1 MDEVQPISSV
11 DMIIVKASR
20 EKADGTMRLRMVNS
34 DTGEDVYGEKMSVEL
49 FEDFIQRSDDN
60 LPVPEPFDT
69 VVHEEKWQGGK
80 PYLSVAH
87 YKSDAFDELPGEQE
101 KLYLDGEKLKSV
113 DVLYDNDLGNRIWK
127 SVYNDLYAEEK
138 DFENPVRVSIGF
150 IDLEHKHEIKDGDDF
165 VFTRKSLEDKCELCT
180 KCVENKVYLKG
191 HLVHKAFT
199 RVPAHPRTDVEI
211 EMKSSD
217 IMTKKDDAES
227 IIGSD
232 IELEQKS
239 QVVEDILV
247 VKSEKDLEDYAWSV
261 RGSFYDEFSPPM
273 YVRTVT
279 ENSVIVSESGTLY
292 RVGYSDGDKGFSFD
306 KRSAWER
313 VEIGYISVKSEAG
326 DDGWRIEFDEEIST
340 EKSVNDEVIMKDGK
354 SVEAEAV
361 PAKKVE
367 VVPEEEVT
375 PKSEVVEFAKILEDK
390 LAELAEKG
398 IYGEEALKE
407 IQPMFN
413 ELGEVVKSKV
423 TPQGALGDVAGVIKS
438 TMQELIP
445 TLKQE
450 IVSQLV
456 KELSGLTVQSVA
468 PVLTDEVPAPRSIEV
483 KRSNITE
490 QGQKQLSQIERLAG
504 LG

>member
-1 MDEVQPISSV
+1 MPENTAERLPFDTVSMFI
-11 DMIIVKASR
+11 DKASR
-20 EKADGTMRLRMVNS
+20 DKKTGIMRLRMVNS
-34 DTGEDVYGEKMSVEL
+34 DTGEDVFGEKMSVEL
-49 FEDFIQRSDDN
+49 FEDFIRRSDED
-60 LPVPEPFDT
+60 LPVPEPFNT

-80 PYLSVAH
+80 PYLSIAH

-113 DVLYDNDLGNRIWK
+113 DVLHDNDLGNKVWK

-138 DFENPVRVSIGF
+138 DFDNPVRVSIGF
-150 IDLEHKHEIKDGDDF
+150 IDLEHKHEIEDGDDF

-180 KCVENKVYLKG
+180 KGVENKVYLKG

-232 IELEQKS
+232 IKLEQKS

-247 VKSEKDLEDYAWSV
+247 VKSDKDLEDYAWSV
-261 RGSFYDEFSPPM
+261 RGSFYEEFSPPM

-279 ENSVIVSESGTLY
+279 ENSVVVSESGTLY
-292 RVGYSDGDKGFSFD
+292 RVGYSDGDNGFSFD
-306 KRSAWER
+306 KRSKWER
-313 VEIGYISVKSEAG
+313 VEIGFIPVKSEAA
-326 DDGWRIEFDEEIST
+326 DEWRIEFDEETST
-340 EKSVNDEVIMKDGK
+340 EKSVNDEVIMKDEK
-354 SVEAEAV
+354 PVEAEVV

-367 VVPEEEVT
+367 SVPVEEVT
-375 PKSEVVEFAKILEDK
+375 PKSEVVEFAQTLEDK
-390 LAELAEKG
+390 IAELAEKG
-398 IYGEEALKE
+398 IYGEEALKV

-413 ELGEVVKSKV
+413 ELGEVVKSK
-423 TPQGALGDVAGVIKS
+423 TAPQGALADVAGVIKS
-438 TMQELIP
+438 SVREMLP
-445 TLKQE
+445 E
-450 IVSQLV
+450 IVSMLS
-456 KELSGLTVQSVA
+456 KELSGLAVKSVA
-468 PVLTDEVPAPRSIEV
+468 PVLTDETPAPRSIDV
-483 KRSNITE
+483 QRSNITP
-490 QGQKQLSQIERLAG
+490 QGQKQLSQIEKLAG

>member
-34 DTGEDVYGEKMSVEL
+34 DTGEDVFGEKMSVEL
-49 FEDFIQRSDDN
+49 FEDFIQRSNGN
-60 LPVPEPFDT
+60 LPVPEPFDA

-80 PYLSVAH
+80 PYLSIAH

-113 DVLYDNDLGNRIWK
+113 DILYDNDLGNRVWK

-150 IDLEHKHEIKDGDDF
+150 IDLEHKHEIEDGDDF

-180 KCVENKVYLKG
+180 KGVENKVYLKG

-232 IELEQKS
+232 SELEQKS

-247 VKSEKDLEDYAWSV
+247 VKADDVESRDQKELEDV
-261 RGSFYDEFSPPM
+261 M
-273 YVRTVT
+273 
-279 ENSVIVSESGTLY
+279 
-292 RVGYSDGDKGFSFD
+292 
-306 KRSAWER
+306 
-313 VEIGYISVKSEAG
+313 
-326 DDGWRIEFDEEIST
+326 EEPKQ
-340 EKSVNDEVIMKDGK
+340 EQE
-354 SVEAEAV
+354 
-361 PAKKVE
+361 E
-367 VVPEEEVT
+367 VVETSPDVVEEPVKEVVEEVVE
-375 PKSEVVEFAKILEDK
+375 PKSEVVSLAENMEAKM
-390 LAELAEKG
+390 AELAEKG
-398 IYGEEALKE
+398 IYGEKALKE

-423 TPQGALGDVAGVIKS
+423 APQGALADVAGVIKS
-438 TMQELIP
+438 SVREMLP
-445 TLKQE
+445 E
-450 IVSQLV
+450 IVSLLS
-456 KELSGLTVQSVA
+456 KELSGLATQSVT
-468 PVLTDEVPAPRSIEV
+468 PVLTDEVPAPRSIDV
-483 KRSNITE
+483 QRSNLTP
-490 QGQKQLSQIERLAG
+490 QGQKQKTQIERLAG
-504 LG
+504 L